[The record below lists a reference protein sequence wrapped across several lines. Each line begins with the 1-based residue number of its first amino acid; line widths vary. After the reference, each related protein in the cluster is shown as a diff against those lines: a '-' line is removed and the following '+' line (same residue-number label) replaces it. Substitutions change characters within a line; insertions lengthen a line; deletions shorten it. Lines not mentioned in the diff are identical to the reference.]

1 MTGFFNTV
9 ALTASNSAV
18 AEAGDNTAALVF
30 WMIVGI
36 VAAGSWLAFFNN
48 HWVAYSENPTKIA
61 RREMQIAIF
70 APITVPILGFMLVA
84 KMVRGIKAVTA

>member
-9 ALTASNSAV
+9 ALTASNTAV
-18 AEAGDNTAALVF
+18 AENGDNTFALVF
-30 WMIVGI
+30 WLTVGI
-36 VAAGSWLAFFNN
+36 VAVGSWLAFFNN
-48 HWVAYSENPTKIA
+48 QWVAYSENPTKIT

-84 KMVRGIKAVTA
+84 KMVRNIKAVAA

>member
-1 MTGFFNTV
+1 MTGIFNTV

-18 AEAGDNTAALVF
+18 ADSAGDTASLIF
-30 WMIVGI
+30 WMTVGI
-36 VAAGSWLAFFNN
+36 FAVGSWVAFFN
-48 HWVAYSENPTKIA
+48 HQWVAYSENPTKIA

-84 KMVRGIKAVTA
+84 KMVRNIKAVAA